1 MTNQQLYLAIGLPI
15 FVVLVGIFV
24 NLAGFFYLI
33 SRFDRFEE
41 RFDAKV
47 TTLLNTIHDVDTR
60 TVKLEAK

>member
-1 MTNQQLYLAIGLPI
+1 MTNQQLYLAIGIPI
-15 FVVLVGIFV
+15 LVVLVGIFV